1 MSSVRNSRLAT
12 LPLATLLCS
21 LGLRP
26 AFIRHRRRQGSGPST
41 IVPVIGSSPSIRITE
56 KGPRLGSFSCDG
68 ISRAR
73 TYDLHDVNVAL

>member
-1 MSSVRNSRLAT
+1 MVGLVGLEPMSSVRNSRLAA

-41 IVPVIGSSPSIRITE
+41 IAPVIGLRPCNEYSGVRWAPSPDKLSHHSV
-56 KGPRLGSFSCDG
+56 LD
-68 ISRAR
+68 
-73 TYDLHDVNVAL
+73 